1 MTVGY
6 PRCLINGSYCYS
18 IIIIN
23 IKVSYKLFNGFPTA
37 TPETNLFPFLLTSA
51 GNFLLAFLDS
61 ISVLNTATNFA
72 FDLDFTYIHV
82 LALCDNPW
90 TLSSPPATL
99 IRSETGREL
108 TVLDLVSCSDPS
120 EVFSCHI
127 QSAWEVLQ
135 TADAFRGHLLGAG
148 KGKWS
153 RLTEWSLGGK
163 VKGRLAYT
171 AGKSAVKS
179 CCQ

>member
-1 MTVGY
+1 MGFSLPP
-6 PRCLINGSYCYS
+6 PRQ
-18 IIIIN
+18 N
-23 IKVSYKLFNGFPTA
+23 IL
-37 TPETNLFPFLLTSA
+37 PFLLTSA
-51 GNFLLAFLDS
+51 GNFLLVFLDS
-61 ISVLNTATNFA
+61 ISVLNITTNFA

-82 LALCDNPW
+82 FVLCDNPW
-90 TLSSPPATL
+90 TLSSPLATL
-99 IRSETGREL
+99 IRNETGREL
-108 TVLDLVSCSDPS
+108 TVLDLISCSDPS

-135 TADAFRGHLLGAG
+135 TTDAFRGHLLGAG

-153 RLTEWSLGGK
+153 CLAEWFLGGK